1 MAGILPV
8 LWAVCLWYWGFPAG
22 VADFFQLHTVY
33 TGSDNHLAC
42 WMGAWGFFCGG
53 KVAGLWSWPRTSVSC
68 WVKKWVEQYV
78 PFPMCLYGLRSGCFQ
93 GRFEIW
99 WIVLKYIDGTGL
111 FKEKF
116 FKMYF
121 PWTEA
126 STRFKVSSEHVSHLC
141 GSQEGDLGLKSLV
154 VYHLQNTG
162 TLEVILIQKL
172 PVFCYWNQVASVD
185 CVLLEHVPATLDWT
199 VIFKDQPR

>member
-8 LWAVCLWYWGFPAG
+8 LWAVCPWYWGFPAG

-33 TGSDNHLAC
+33 TGSDAHLAC

-68 WVKKWVEQYV
+68 WGKKWVEQYV

-111 FKEKF
+111 LKKSFLKCIFHGQKQVLGS
-116 FKMYF
+116 KCLANMSHISVAVRRVTLG
-121 PWTEA
+121 W
-126 STRFKVSSEHVSHLC
+126 SHLWFTIC
-141 GSQEGDLGLKSLV
+141 KTLE
-154 VYHLQNTG
+154 HLRLSWYKNYQSFATG
-162 TLEVILIQKL
+162 TRWLQLTA
-172 PVFCYWNQVASVD
+172 CYWST
-185 CVLLEHVPATLDWT
+185 CLP
-199 VIFKDQPR
+199 P